1 MPKNLSANQI
11 ANLTGQNYLV
21 DYLVEIT
28 RSDGVTLWWTDSPF
42 GFDRA
47 TDTSG
52 GSQTF
57 VPNKI
62 LGISNIELRSF
73 LTDTKV
79 SIIVQDDLSLITA
92 LGNNYETMTI
102 RIYIQ
107 FRDPAD
113 NSIDTSANPIGVFD
127 GHVVAVN
134 SSFNNESNEIQI
146 DCSKLLVYADAK
158 PKVAQYTTGLISNDF
173 GAK

>member
-11 ANLTGQNYLV
+11 ANLTGQAYIK

-42 GFDRA
+42 SFDRA

-52 GSQTF
+52 GTQTF
-57 VPNKI
+57 QPNKI
-62 LGISNIELRSF
+62 MGISNIEYRSF

-79 SIIVQDDLSLITA
+79 SILVNDDLSLVSA
-92 LGNNYETMTI
+92 LGKNYETMTV

-107 FRDPAD
+107 FRDPTD
-113 NSIDTSANPIGVFD
+113 HSIDTSANPIGIFD
-127 GHVVAVN
+127 GNVVAIN
-134 SSFNNESNEIQI
+134 SNFDNERNEIQI
-146 DCSKLLVYADAK
+146 DCSKLLVYAEARPKIAK
-158 PKVAQYTTGLISNDF
+158 YTSGLISNDF